1 MKQRDIADLVL
12 LAAIW
17 GGSFLFMRVAA
28 PEFGPTALAFLRVG
42 GAVLVLLP
50 LLLVRGG
57 VAPLRRRAG
66 PLLLLGLTNSA
77 LPFMLFGYALLTLPA
92 GLASILTDD
101 TIGSATYC
109 YDPKNPHQSR
119 ALAATPGGLLQPSSS
134 AFALLSHRQF

>member
-57 VAPLRRRAG
+57 VAPLRQRAG

-92 GLASILTDD
+92 GLASIF
-101 TIGSATYC
+101 
-109 YDPKNPHQSR
+109 N
-119 ALAATPGGLLQPSSS
+119 AATPL
-134 AFALLSHRQF
+134 ATAVIAWV